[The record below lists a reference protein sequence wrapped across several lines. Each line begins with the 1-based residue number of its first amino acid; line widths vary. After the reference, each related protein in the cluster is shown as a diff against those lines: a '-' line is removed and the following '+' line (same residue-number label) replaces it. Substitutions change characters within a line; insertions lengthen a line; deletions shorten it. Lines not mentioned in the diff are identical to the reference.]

1 MQRKYTV
8 ICLSSMCAGV
18 LSAWCVQATLNPSV
32 ANAQGVEMPP
42 AIAPIRNAARRELPR
57 IVNRGQLSQP
67 VVVPNEPTK
76 PDANPLAGQ
85 LQISIPADKP
95 HAGLQEALRQVE
107 RTAALPASPF
117 LDKSEQEDK
126 VDSPRTA
133 ATVKSVAS
141 VAMTPIGEEDWS
153 MYTPEE
159 RVNINV
165 YEKANRSVVNI
176 STRTVRPDFFMQVNV
191 AAEGTGSGSVLDKDG
206 HVLTNL
212 HVVEGAREIR
222 VTLHNG
228 QDYEA
233 GIVGQDPVN
242 DIAVLRIAAPPEEL
256 YPVMID
262 KSDKL
267 RVGQK
272 IYAIGNP
279 FGLDRSMTIGIVSS
293 LNRTIP
299 SRNGRS
305 MKSIVQIDAALN
317 QGNSGGPLLNSRG
330 DLIGMNTAI
339 ASDNGQNSG
348 VGFAIPAGTIRRV
361 VPQLI
366 ESGRVTRGS
375 AGIAHVH
382 PTEAGLLVAALAPGG
397 PAEQAGI
404 QGFRVIREQKQ
415 RGAYL
420 YERTVVDRSGADLI
434 LAVDGKPVQTLD
446 QMLTVVE
453 EKQPGDD
460 VLFDIVREGERRQVR
475 VQLQA
480 DQ

>member
-8 ICLSSMCAGV
+8 ICLSSMCTGV
-18 LSAWCVQATLNPSV
+18 LCAWCVQAMLSPTP
-32 ANAQGVEMPP
+32 AIAQGIAPEPP
-42 AIAPIRNAARRELPR
+42 AIAPIRNASRRELPR
-57 IVNRGQLSQP
+57 IVNRSQISQP
-67 VVVPNEPTK
+67 VIVPSEPAETDID
-76 PDANPLAGQ
+76 PTSGQ
-85 LQISIPADKP
+85 LQISIPADTP
-95 HAGLQEALRQVE
+95 HAGLQEALRQFD
-107 RTAALPASPF
+107 RTAALPTSP
-117 LDKSEQEDK
+117 LSVPEEPQTTTTG
-126 VDSPRTA
+126 VSTRT
-133 ATVKSVAS
+133 
-141 VAMTPIGEEDWS
+141 MTPIGEEDWS
-153 MYTPEE
+153 LYTPEE
-159 RVNINV
+159 RVNISV

-176 STRTVRPDFFMQVNV
+176 STRTVRPDFFMRADI

-206 HVLTNL
+206 HILTNL

-228 QDYEA
+228 QDYDA

-242 DIAVLRIAAPPEEL
+242 DVAVLRIAAPAEDL
-256 YPVMID
+256 YPVMIGE
-262 KSDKL
+262 SDNL

-272 IYAIGNP
+272 VYAIGNP

-317 QGNSGGPLLNSRG
+317 QGSSGGPLLNSRG

-339 ASDNGQNSG
+339 ATDTGQYSG
-348 VGFAIPAGTIRRV
+348 IGFAIPAGTIRRV

-434 LAVDGKPVQTLD
+434 LAVDEKPVQTFD
-446 QMLTVVE
+446 QMLTAVE
-453 EKQPGDD
+453 EKQPGED
-460 VLFDIVREGERRQVR
+460 VVFDIVRNGERRQVR